1 MKVGIILLSQDN
13 FYVDKHNNLPKR
25 PKFDKEL
32 LKALCKGQRVVVGP
46 NTRHAMPPSIL
57 GTTTQV
63 PWEDEYDLN
72 LGMVTLQINP
82 PNLLIVVRSA
92 TYLHAGK
99 HLSLKDYNRYYDGD
113 SLEIWIHK

>member
-1 MKVGIILLSQDN
+1 MKVGIVLLSQDN

-57 GTTTQV
+57 GTTTEV
-63 PWEDEYDLN
+63 PWEDDYDLN
-72 LGMVTLQINP
+72 LGMVPMQVNP
-82 PNLLIVVRSA
+82 PNLLIVVRSD
-92 TYLHAGK
+92 TYLHEGK
-99 HLSLKDYNRYYDGD
+99 HLSLKEYERFFNGVE
-113 SLEIWIHK
+113 LEIWIKR